1 MSRSRRPVHTSLPGP
16 EDIFRLVLP
25 NGVTLLARSNDN
37 SPSVVLSG
45 YLLAGSLFD
54 PDEHLG
60 LADFTAAA
68 LLRGTENYSMQRL
81 YDALES
87 VGASL
92 SFNASVHTTSFHG
105 RCLAEDL
112 PLLLELLAEALCRP
126 VFPAEQVEKLR
137 ARLLTDLAIRAQ
149 DTGEMASL
157 TFDEIVYAGHP
168 YRRPEDGYPET
179 IQAIQPSH
187 LADFH
192 RRHYGPRGLVI
203 AVVGAVEPR
212 RAAAQVEKAL
222 GDWSNPDQPEPPP
235 LPPLR
240 PLKKTIERRVKI
252 PGKSQS
258 DLVIGA
264 AGPSRLDPEFHAAA
278 LANSILGQF
287 GMMGRIGE
295 VVREK
300 SGLAYYAYS
309 SLSAGVGP
317 GAWEVSAGVNPRN
330 LRKALDL
337 VQTEIARF
345 VHEGVSA
352 AELADSQS
360 NFIGRLPLSLESNAG
375 VAGAL
380 INIERFGLGLDYY
393 RRYADIIRAVTPEQV
408 AEAVRKYLEP
418 DRLAIAIAGP

>member
-1 MSRSRRPVHTSLPGP
+1 MKPGRRPLPPSLPGP
-16 EDIFRLVLP
+16 EDIARIVLP
-25 NGVTLLARSNDN
+25 NGITLLGRANNN
-37 SPSVVLSG
+37 SPSVVVSG

-54 PDEHLG
+54 PDDRLG

-68 LLRGTENYSMQRL
+68 LLRGTENYSIQRL

-87 VGASL
+87 AGASL
-92 SFNASVHTTSFHG
+92 SFNAGVHTASFHG
-105 RCLAEDL
+105 RALAEDL
-112 PLLLELLAEALCRP
+112 PLLLELLTEALCRP
-126 VFPAEQVEKLR
+126 VFPADQVEKLR
-137 ARLLTDLAIRAQ
+137 ARLLTELAIRAQ
-149 DTGEMASL
+149 DTAEMASL

-179 IQAIQPSH
+179 IQAIRRDD
-187 LADFH
+187 LVDFH

-203 AVVGAVEPR
+203 AIVGAVDPQ
-212 RAAAQVEKAL
+212 RAAAQVEKVL
-222 GDWSNPDQPEPPP
+222 GNWSNPDQPDPPP
-235 LPPLR
+235 LPPLQ
-240 PLKKTIERRVKI
+240 PLKKTIERRIKI

-258 DLVIGA
+258 DLVVGA
-264 AGPSRLDPEFHAAA
+264 AGPSRLDPEFHPAA
-278 LANSILGQF
+278 LGNSILGQF

-309 SLSAGVGP
+309 SLNAGVGP
-317 GAWEVSAGVNPRN
+317 GSWEVSAGVNPRN
-330 LRKALDL
+330 VRKALDL

-345 VHEGVSA
+345 VREGVTAS
-352 AELADSQS
+352 ELSDSQS

-393 RRYADIIRAVTPEQV
+393 RRYADLIRAVTPEQV
-408 AEAVRKYLEP
+408 AEAARKYLDP
-418 DRLAIAIAGP
+418 QRLAIAVAGP

>member
-1 MSRSRRPVHTSLPGP
+1 MNRNRRPVPASLPGP
-16 EDIFRLVLP
+16 EDIFRVTLP
-25 NGVTLLARSNDN
+25 NGITILARANDN
-37 SPSVVLSG
+37 SPSVVISG

-54 PDEHLG
+54 PDEYLG

-81 YDALES
+81 YNALES
-87 VGASL
+87 VAASL
-92 SFNASVHTTSFHG
+92 AFNASVHTAGFHG

-112 PLLLELLAEALCRP
+112 PLLLELLAEALRRP
-126 VFPAEQVEKLR
+126 VFPDDQVEKLR

-179 IQAIQPSH
+179 IQAIERQR

-192 RRHYGPRGLVI
+192 RRHYGPRGMVI
-203 AVVGAVEPR
+203 AVVGAVQPR
-212 RAAAQVEKAL
+212 RAAAQIEKVL
-222 GDWSNPDQPEPPP
+222 GDWSNPEQPDPPP
-235 LPPLR
+235 LPPLQ
-240 PLKKTIERRVKI
+240 PLKKTVERRVKI

-278 LANSILGQF
+278 LGNSILGQF

-317 GAWEVSAGVNPRN
+317 GSWEVSAGVNPRN
-330 LRKALDL
+330 VRKALDL
-337 VQTEIARF
+337 VQAEIARF
-345 VHEGVSA
+345 VKEGVSA
-352 AELADSQS
+352 EELADSQS

-393 RRYADIIRAVTPEQV
+393 RRYADLIRAVTPEQV
-408 AEAVRKYLEP
+408 VEAVRKYLDP